1 MKLRRFTFFA
11 TKLFKLIPSDIGRPL
26 PNVVSDLD
34 YRQLKDD
41 ALEVL
46 CTLVFQEKE
55 EVKTLDDCFTIRP

>member
-1 MKLRRFTFFA
+1 
-11 TKLFKLIPSDIGRPL
+11 
-26 PNVVSDLD
+26 
-34 YRQLKDD
+34 LKDD